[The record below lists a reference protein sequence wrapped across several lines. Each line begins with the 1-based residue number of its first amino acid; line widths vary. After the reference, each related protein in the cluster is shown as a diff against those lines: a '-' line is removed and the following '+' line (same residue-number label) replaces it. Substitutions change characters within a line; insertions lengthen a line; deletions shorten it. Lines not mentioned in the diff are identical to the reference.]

1 MFTLEQER
9 KTSPF
14 KKYYCRK
21 SNKKMKSVPSYN
33 SEIFT
38 QSNVLK
44 IDNIDYKNYE
54 QSMKNLDK

>member
-1 MFTLEQER
+1 
-9 KTSPF
+9 
-14 KKYYCRK
+14 
-21 SNKKMKSVPSYN
+21 MKSVPSYN

-54 QSMKNLDK
+54 QSMKNNVS